1 MIAGIGIDTV
11 NLDRFA
17 EHLQRTPRLRERLFS
32 PLELRSSGEPLGTGE
47 PLGSGEP
54 RGADGQ
60 SGDRDQETTD
70 AGTVGLHPPQVK
82 RGLRPEQLAARFA
95 AKEALIKALGGGVR
109 GFRFADISVL
119 NDAHGA
125 PRFELTGAI
134 ASHVQS
140 RGLHLH
146 VSLTHDAPVAQA
158 FVVAETLG

>member
-1 MIAGIGIDTV
+1 MIAGIGLDTV

-17 EHLQRTPRLRERLFS
+17 EHLQRTPKLRERLFS
-32 PLELRSSGEPLGTGE
+32 PLELRGADESRGTDK
-47 PLGSGEP
+47 L

-60 SGDRDQETTD
+60 DGDRDQETTD
-70 AGTVGLHPPQVK
+70 AGTVGQHPK
-82 RGLRPEQLAARFA
+82 HMTRALRPEQLAARFA

-109 GFRFADISVL
+109 GFRFADISVV

-158 FVVAETLG
+158 FVVAETLD